1 MIVMEHLKKDFRDF
15 KGRCRGILLFG
26 SYVEGEQTKRSDIDV
41 CVVNPSKG
49 VLNDI
54 SGKLGGKYDI
64 KVFDNLPLYIKLEI
78 IRHHVVVYGNESNLS
93 EYFYFFRKLW
103 QDMEHRIAENEF
115 KDFTERMRY
124 RRRWLNEKEKILRE
138 IGSV

>member
-1 MIVMEHLKKDFRDF
+1 MIVIEHLKKDFRDF
-15 KGRCRGILLFG
+15 KGRCLGILLFG

-64 KVFDNLPLYIKLEI
+64 NVFDNLPLYIKLEI
-78 IRHHVVVYGNESNLS
+78 IRHHVVVYGNEADLS

-115 KDFTERMRY
+115 KDVTERMRY

>member
-15 KGRCRGILLFG
+15 KGRCQGILLFG
-26 SYVEGEQTKRSDIDV
+26 SYVEAEQTKRSDIDV

-54 SGKLGGKYDI
+54 SGKLGGKYDL

-78 IRHHVVVYGNESNLS
+78 IRHHVVVYGNELNLS

>member
-26 SYVEGEQTKRSDIDV
+26 SHVEGEQTKRSDIDV
-41 CVVNPSKG
+41 CIVNPSKG
-49 VLNDI
+49 VLDDI

-64 KVFDNLPLYIKLEI
+64 KVFDHLPLYIKLEI
-78 IRHHVVVYGNESNLS
+78 IRHHVVVYGNELNLS

>member
-1 MIVMEHLKKDFRDF
+1 MIVLEHFKKDFLNF

-41 CVVNPSKG
+41 CIVNPSKG

-78 IRHHVVVYGNESNLS
+78 IRHHVVVYGNEANLS

>member
-1 MIVMEHLKKDFRDF
+1 MEHLKKDFLNF
-15 KGRCRGILLFG
+15 KGRCLGILLFG

-41 CVVNPSKG
+41 CIVNPSKG

-78 IRHHVVVYGNESNLS
+78 IRHHVVVYGNEANLS